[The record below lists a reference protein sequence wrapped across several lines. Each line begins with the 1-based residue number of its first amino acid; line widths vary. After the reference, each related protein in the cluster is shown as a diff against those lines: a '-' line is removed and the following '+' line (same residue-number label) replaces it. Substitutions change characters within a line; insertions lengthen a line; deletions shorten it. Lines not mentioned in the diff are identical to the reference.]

1 MFTWR
6 EKIADSSALPEESR
20 KQLKTEIETII
31 ASHQK
36 DFQAATDAKD
46 MKKAIETA
54 VKMKYFYKV
63 SAKII
68 VFFHCWLHSYNSIF
82 SSQMIEEL
90 DELIG

>member
-6 EKIADSSALPEESR
+6 EKIADSSDLPEESR
-20 KQLKTEIETII
+20 KQLKREIETII

-36 DFQAATDAKD
+36 DFHEATDGKD

-63 SAKII
+63 SEI
-68 VFFHCWLHSYNSIF
+68 VVFL
-82 SSQMIEEL
+82 L
-90 DELIG
+90 LLA